1 MLNMIMNTSL
11 KKIVFILT
19 IVFVCAFLCFFSKE
33 IRKTVSTII
42 MSTIIPF
49 ILVLIQKFGLGL
61 SGLYTSIEK
70 SFYNSFDNVNKL
82 QLLISSRRDLII
94 LLVSTKIEL
103 SLLQIYSYTDI
114 FTNIKLF
121 FISSLTNMKNIEL
134 KIKNEYIKIEKNIIK
149 RINMSKLSIN
159 FRV

>member
-1 MLNMIMNTSL
+1 MVYMNVNTSL
-11 KKIVFILT
+11 NKIILILS
-19 IVFVCAFLCFFSKE
+19 IVFVCTILCLFSKE
-33 IRKTVSTII
+33 IRKIVSTII

-49 ILVLIQKFGLGL
+49 VLVLIQKFGLGL

-82 QLLISSRRDLII
+82 QLLIISRRDLIL

-121 FISSLTNMKNIEL
+121 FINSLTSIKNIEL
-134 KIKNEYIKIEKNIIK
+134 KIKNEFNKVEEKIIK
-149 RINMSKLSIN
+149 RVNMSKLSIN

>member
-1 MLNMIMNTSL
+1 MVYMNVNTSL
-11 KKIVFILT
+11 NKIVLILS
-19 IVFVCAFLCFFSKE
+19 IVFVCTILCLFSKE
-33 IRKTVSTII
+33 IRKIVSTMI
-42 MSTIIPF
+42 MSTVIPF
-49 ILVLIQKFGLGL
+49 VLVLIQKFGLGL
-61 SGLYTSIEK
+61 GGLYTSIDK

-82 QLLISSRRDLII
+82 QFLIISRRDLIL

-121 FISSLTNMKNIEL
+121 FISSLTTMKNIEL
-134 KIKNEYIKIEKNIIK
+134 KIKNEYSKIEKNIIK